1 MPEVPNAPVGKKDKL
16 SVYDVCHRTN
26 VVVIFWMLAS
36 RNTPWYLT
44 ALRRSM
50 DEICAGSLE
59 ASDQS
64 NPSCLTGAM
73 FVWSLSADSYCLRTK
88 SFRIGK
94 LCQKSHQTRVRVKH
108 ALPPQVGSFPSR
120 DLSIQLFVQT
130 STTFLARP
138 IVDQSF

>member
-1 MPEVPNAPVGKKDKL
+1 LAIHRDPGQRCIYSHQPYFFCENVMPEVPNAPVGKKDKL
-16 SVYDVCHRTN
+16 SVYDMCHRTN

-50 DEICAGSLE
+50 EEICAGSLE

-73 FVWSLSADSYCLRTK
+73 FVWSLSADSYSLRTK
-88 SFRIGK
+88 SF
-94 LCQKSHQTRVRVKH
+94 
-108 ALPPQVGSFPSR
+108 
-120 DLSIQLFVQT
+120 
-130 STTFLARP
+130 
-138 IVDQSF
+138 